1 VRYRAFVFV
10 VAAPQ
15 QFVAGN
21 ALDGMPG
28 SRFCWYGFVCMQ
40 QRQLKKFL
48 RPFEGVL
55 GSVRLAFASFLD
67 GEDRRTNMAGQTDK
81 RRKNHS

>member
-1 VRYRAFVFV
+1 MRYRAFVFV

-48 RPFEGVL
+48 RPFEGVPC
-55 GSVRLAFASFLD
+55 GVRPISQANKQ
-67 GEDRRTNMAGQTDK
+67 GKQTSGGRIILSDEAK
-81 RRKNHS
+81 GVSL